1 MRVHPVL
8 ARFLA
13 MMFAFWVGLLPAVAL
28 AAPVP
33 PTTPAPKVA
42 NRPNVSAGAAVVM
55 DWRTG
60 LVLYDK
66 GAHLRR
72 DPASTTKVMTALL
85 ALEKGKLDDQVK
97 VSRKAAYTPGSS
109 MYIKPGEV
117 YSLHDLLH
125 GLLLRSGND
134 AAVAIAEHIAGS
146 VPEFAKLMTQRAH
159 ELGAKNTTFK
169 NPHGLTEQGH
179 VTTAYD
185 LALITR
191 QALQNEVFRTIV
203 SMPHMSLTYEYLH
216 RDVILHNT
224 NRLLH
229 MVQGVDGVKTGTTAA
244 AGACLVA
251 SATRDGQKLITV
263 VLRAGNRWN
272 ESAKLL
278 EWGFQNFQL
287 AYMGRE
293 GEVMLTA
300 PVKAGKLETVPVRL
314 SRDLPLVTSRQ
325 PGPQPKVEVQL
336 QPVIE
341 APIREGQVLG
351 RAIARYDGQVAEA
364 DLVAAQTVERATIFD
379 YIKRGLRPLSEW
391 LSGVELF

>member
-8 ARFLA
+8 GRLVLVLLTL
-13 MMFAFWVGLLPAVAL
+13 WVALIPAVVL
-28 AAPVP
+28 AAPVA

-42 NRPNVSAGAAVVM
+42 DKPRVSAGAAVVM

-60 LVLYDK
+60 LVLFDK
-66 GAHLRR
+66 GAHQPR

-109 MYIKPGEV
+109 MYIKPGET

-134 AAVAIAEHIAGS
+134 AAAAIAEHISGS

-159 ELGAKNTTFK
+159 ELGAKQTTFK
-169 NPHGLTEQGH
+169 NPHGLTQPGH

-185 LALITR
+185 LALIAR
-191 QALQNEVFRTIV
+191 EALQNETFRNIV

-216 RDVILHNT
+216 RDVVLHNT

-229 MVQGVDGVKTGTTAA
+229 MIEGADGVKTGTTAA

-251 SATRDGQKLITV
+251 SATRNGQKLISV
-263 VLRAGNRWN
+263 VLHAGNRWN
-272 ESAKLL
+272 DSAQLL
-278 EWGFQNFQL
+278 EWGFEHFQL
-287 AYMGRE
+287 AYLGRE
-293 GEVMLTA
+293 GEVLLAA
-300 PVKAGKLETVPVRL
+300 PVKAGKQEAVPLRL
-314 SRDLPLVTSRQ
+314 SRDLPLVTTRQ

-336 QPVIE
+336 HEQIE
-341 APIREGQVLG
+341 APIKQGQVLG
-351 RAIARYDGQVAEA
+351 KVVARYDGQIAEA
-364 DLVAAQTVERATIFD
+364 ELVAAQMVERASILD

-391 LSGVELF
+391 LSGVEM